1 MDTLKTKKDLCEI
14 FQISLGTVNNWMKT
28 GKIKYLKIGNSV
40 RFLNEEVERLKW
52 GE

>member
-40 RFLNEEVERLKW
+40 RFLNEEVERLKRS
-52 GE
+52 E

>member
-14 FQISLGTVNNWMKT
+14 FQISIGAVNNWMKT
-28 GKIKYLKIGNSV
+28 GKIKYIKIGRSV
-40 RFLNEEVERLKW
+40 RFSNEEVERLKR

>member
-1 MDTLKTKKDLCEI
+1 MDTLKSKKDLCEI

-40 RFLNEEVERLKW
+40 RFLNEEVERLKR